1 MFDVPVVASSGRKSP
16 VDAVSDWL
24 SQQSQPKQELSTC
37 TCAHEIGSRVST
49 VKMNGAYTLDAPVEK
64 VWAFLMDP
72 QSIAKVIPG
81 CESLQEVE
89 PDKYRATLK
98 LGIAAIK
105 GTYNGSVQLLDKTP
119 PTRYRLLIDGSG
131 TPGFVKGEA
140 SVDLAAQDHQTV
152 LTYDAD
158 TQVGGL
164 IANVGQR
171 MISGV
176 AKMIINQS
184 LKKLAEE
191 LAQY

>member
-1 MFDVPVVASSGRKSP
+1 M
-16 VDAVSDWL
+16 
-24 SQQSQPKQELSTC
+24 
-37 TCAHEIGSRVST
+37 
-49 VKMNGAYTLDAPVEK
+49 KMNGTYTLDAPVEK
-64 VWAFLMDP
+64 VWAFLMEP

-81 CESLQEVE
+81 CETLQEVE
-89 PDKYRATLK
+89 PDKYQATLK

-105 GTYNGSVQLLDKTP
+105 GTYKGSVQLFDKTP
-119 PTRYRLLIDGSG
+119 TTHYRLLIDGSG

-140 SVDLAAQDHQTV
+140 SVDLAAQDNQTV

-176 AKMIINQS
+176 AKMIINQA
-184 LKKLAEE
+184 LKKLTEE

>member
-1 MFDVPVVASSGRKSP
+1 
-16 VDAVSDWL
+16 
-24 SQQSQPKQELSTC
+24 
-37 TCAHEIGSRVST
+37 

-81 CESLQEVE
+81 CETLQEVE

-140 SVDLAAQDHQTV
+140 SVDLAAQDNQTV

-176 AKMIINQS
+176 AKMIINQA

-191 LAQY
+191 LAQYEGDADALS